1 MTTVY
6 NSAVSIVRGVANN
19 ALSTAN
25 SAQSDATQA
34 LADASDALGLATTAI
49 NTVQRY
55 QADQNVFYDTAP
67 TANQLTASKTTPIL
81 AKLTQARTWTF
92 TLPALA
98 SATPA
103 YTYTGGTGS
112 DLLKIINIGQTDALT
127 LTLSNFGQ
135 TQNYSYVV
143 QPGESIVA
151 FYNPSGGVGGAG
163 EWLYC
168 ASLV

>member
-1 MTTVY
+1 MATVY
-6 NSAVSIVRGVANN
+6 NSSVTIVRGVADN
-19 ALSTAN
+19 ALSVAN
-25 SAQSDATQA
+25 AAQTDATQA
-34 LADASDALGLATTAI
+34 ISDASTALASATVAV

-67 TANQLTASKTTPIL
+67 TASQLTGSKVTPIL

-92 TLPALA
+92 TLANLTG
-98 SATPA
+98 ATPA
-103 YTYTGGTGS
+103 YTYTAGTGS
-112 DLLKIINIGQTDALT
+112 DLLKIINIGQQYALT
-127 LTLSNFGQ
+127 LNLSNFAE

-151 FYNPSGGVGGAG
+151 FYNSAGQSSAG
-163 EWLYC
+163 EWLFC